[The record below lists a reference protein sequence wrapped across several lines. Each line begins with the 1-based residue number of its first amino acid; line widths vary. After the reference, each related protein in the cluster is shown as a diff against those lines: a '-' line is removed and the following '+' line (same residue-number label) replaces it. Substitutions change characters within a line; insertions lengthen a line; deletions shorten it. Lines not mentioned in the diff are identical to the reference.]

1 LELEALVENVNMTV
15 ARHRG
20 ATARFLTDVECVAS
34 IKAVMGNDTELVGF
48 FESEKEGMYK
58 ADLCRGAAL
67 WETGGLYFDVDLGV
81 RMNLWGVL
89 NPNTTF
95 ATVQVYKGSKRA
107 GSFFQAFMAA
117 TPRHPVILRYVE
129 LFLDFY
135 RGKFTYLKRFS
146 GVVLLRMAYDEI
158 LAKDPSQ
165 AESSEIWHEFRY
177 NHTRMPD
184 VPPPTWGTRGACSF
198 VVVTNPNNTNM
209 TVPFY
214 SRIANSR
221 MCPSAEEVERK
232 KRAKEFREI
241 RKERERLFLEQQEKT
256 VAG

>member
-1 LELEALVENVNMTV
+1 
-15 ARHRG
+15 
-20 ATARFLTDVECVAS
+20 
-34 IKAVMGNDTELVGF
+34 
-48 FESEKEGMYK
+48 
-58 ADLCRGAAL
+58 
-67 WETGGLYFDVDLGV
+67 
-81 RMNLWGVL
+81 
-89 NPNTTF
+89 
-95 ATVQVYKGSKRA
+95 
-107 GSFFQAFMAA
+107 
-117 TPRHPVILRYVE
+117 
-129 LFLDFY
+129 
-135 RGKFTYLKRFS
+135 
-146 GVVLLRMAYDEI
+146 LLRMAYDEI